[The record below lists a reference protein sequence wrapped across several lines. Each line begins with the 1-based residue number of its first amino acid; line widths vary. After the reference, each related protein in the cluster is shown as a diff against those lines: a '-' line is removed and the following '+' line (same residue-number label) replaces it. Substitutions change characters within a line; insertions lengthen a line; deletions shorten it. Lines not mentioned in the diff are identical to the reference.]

1 MPVKE
6 CFLRYH
12 PYCFKMSSLHFE
24 RMILMKHRRLIIAG
38 IGGLLTVI
46 LIALVSLVD
55 IAPIGEQ
62 GTSIGL
68 SHLNQF
74 VFDLFGVNMLWY
86 TITDWLGIAA
96 ILTAFAFAVTGLVQ
110 LINRRS
116 LLKVDREILSLGG
129 LYIIVIGL
137 YLLFENVI
145 VNYRPII
152 MPDNTYPE
160 ASFPSSHTM
169 LVCVIMGS
177 AVMLINKYFKN
188 KTLNRTLRVIC
199 FVIIG
204 VTVMGR
210 LIAGVHWF
218 TDILGGILISVT
230 LLSLY
235 KEVISHGK

>member
-1 MPVKE
+1 
-6 CFLRYH
+6 
-12 PYCFKMSSLHFE
+12 
-24 RMILMKHRRLIIAG
+24 MKHRKLLTAG
-38 IGGLLTVI
+38 IGLLLTVI
-46 LIALVSLVD
+46 LIALVRLVD
-55 IAPIGEQ
+55 AAPIGAQ

-86 TITDWLGIAA
+86 NITDWLGVAA
-96 ILTAFAFAVTGLVQ
+96 VLTGFVFAVKGLVQ
-110 LINRRS
+110 LIKRRS

-129 LYIIVIGL
+129 LYIVVIGL
-137 YLLFENVI
+137 YLFFENVI
-145 VNYRPII
+145 INYRPII
-152 MPDNTYPE
+152 MPDNTSPE

-177 AVMLINKYFKN
+177 AAMLINRYIRN
-188 KTLNRTLRVIC
+188 KPLNRILRAVC
-199 FVIIG
+199 YVIIG
-204 VTVMGR
+204 VTVVGR

-235 KEVISHGK
+235 EEVISHGK

>member
-1 MPVKE
+1 
-6 CFLRYH
+6 
-12 PYCFKMSSLHFE
+12 
-24 RMILMKHRRLIIAG
+24 MKHRRLIIAG

-46 LIALVSLVD
+46 LIALVRLVD
-55 IAPIGEQ
+55 VTPVGAQ
-62 GTSIGL
+62 GTSVGL

-86 TITDWLGIAA
+86 YITDWLGIAA

-152 MPDNTYPE
+152 MPDNTHPE

-169 LVCVIMGS
+169 IVCVIMGS
-177 AVMLINKYFKN
+177 AVMLINNYIKN
-188 KTLNRTLRVIC
+188 KALNRTLRVIC

-204 VTVMGR
+204 VTVIGR

>member
-1 MPVKE
+1 M
-6 CFLRYH
+6 
-12 PYCFKMSSLHFE
+12 
-24 RMILMKHRRLIIAG
+24 
-38 IGGLLTVI
+38 LTVI
-46 LIALVSLVD
+46 LIALVRLVD
-55 IAPIGEQ
+55 VAPIGAD

-86 TITDWLGIAA
+86 NITDWLGVAA
-96 ILTAFAFAVTGLVQ
+96 VLTGFVFAVTGLVQ
-110 LINRRS
+110 LIKRRS

-129 LYIIVIGL
+129 LYIVVIGL
-137 YLLFENVI
+137 YLFFENVI
-145 VNYRPII
+145 INYRPII
-152 MPDNTYPE
+152 MPDNTSPE

-177 AVMLINKYFKN
+177 AAMLINRYIRN
-188 KTLNRTLRVIC
+188 KPLNRILRAVC
-199 FVIIG
+199 YVIIG
-204 VTVMGR
+204 VTVVGR

-235 KEVISHGK
+235 EEVISYGK

>member
-1 MPVKE
+1 
-6 CFLRYH
+6 
-12 PYCFKMSSLHFE
+12 
-24 RMILMKHRRLIIAG
+24 MKHRKLITAG
-38 IGGLLTVI
+38 IGSLLTVI
-46 LIALVSLVD
+46 LMAFVRLVD
-55 IAPIGEQ
+55 VATIGEQ

-68 SHLNQF
+68 SHLNRF

-86 TITDWLGIAA
+86 TVTDWLSIAA
-96 ILTAFAFAVTGLVQ
+96 ILTAFTFAVTGLVQ
-110 LINRRS
+110 LIKRKS

-152 MPDNTYPE
+152 MPDNTHPE
-160 ASFPSSHTM
+160 ASFPSSHTL

-177 AVMLINKYFKN
+177 AVMLIDKYIKN
-188 KTLNRTLRVIC
+188 KTLNKMLRVIC

-204 VTVMGR
+204 VTVIGR

-218 TDILGGILISVT
+218 TDILGGIMISVT

>member
-1 MPVKE
+1 M
-6 CFLRYH
+6 
-12 PYCFKMSSLHFE
+12 
-24 RMILMKHRRLIIAG
+24 
-38 IGGLLTVI
+38 LTVI
-46 LIALVSLVD
+46 LIALVRLVD
-55 IAPIGEQ
+55 VAPIGAQ

-74 VFDLFGVNMLWY
+74 VFDLFGVNIFWY
-86 TITDWLGIAA
+86 NITDWLGVAA
-96 ILTAFAFAVTGLVQ
+96 VLTGFVFAVTGLVQ
-110 LINRRS
+110 LIKRRS
-116 LLKVDREILSLGG
+116 LLKVDREILALGG
-129 LYIIVIGL
+129 LYIVVIGL
-137 YLLFENVI
+137 YLFFENVI

-152 MPDNTYPE
+152 MPDNTSPE

-177 AVMLINKYFKN
+177 AAMLINRYIRN
-188 KTLNRTLRVIC
+188 KPLNRILRALC

-204 VTVMGR
+204 VTVVGR

-235 KEVISHGK
+235 EEVISHGK

>member
-1 MPVKE
+1 
-6 CFLRYH
+6 
-12 PYCFKMSSLHFE
+12 
-24 RMILMKHRRLIIAG
+24 MIFMKHSRIITAG
-38 IGGLLTVI
+38 IGLLLTVI
-46 LIALVSLVD
+46 LIALVRLVD
-55 IAPIGEQ
+55 VAPIGAD

-86 TITDWLGIAA
+86 NITDWLGVAA
-96 ILTAFAFAVTGLVQ
+96 VLTGFVFAVTGLVQ
-110 LINRRS
+110 LIKRRS

-129 LYIIVIGL
+129 LYIVVIGL
-137 YLLFENVI
+137 YLFFENVI
-145 VNYRPII
+145 INYRPII
-152 MPDNTYPE
+152 MPDNTSPE

-177 AVMLINKYFKN
+177 AAMLINRYIIN
-188 KTLNRTLRVIC
+188 KPLNRILRAVC
-199 FVIIG
+199 YVIIG
-204 VTVMGR
+204 VTVVGR

-235 KEVISHGK
+235 EEVISHGK